1 MARGFFVVDL
11 HQFDQICLRG
21 GGPEEMAAYLAL
33 LKSTD
38 KSNDVTTGGIK
49 SVQEMT
55 GLTRAQSK
63 RAVENLISMG
73 LVLALSPERARAKS
87 VPRYRLPVN
96 EPRKKLGKLEKRVF
110 DVVLAGGQPDT
121 RPEDQAARRALR
133 KGWLERRDGAY
144 VAIEHVNDV
153 AFIPN
158 HFTQV
163 SNGNSPLARVVRAG
177 EVDALRLAVAL
188 YARQDLLE
196 HGGVPAEVMRGYYHQ
211 QSEARCGNA
220 TIHHLKPGRHWIDP
234 VTGKVT
240 EVTRYADAQSFPD
253 VGDLNKALDIL
264 ERAHVIEWGVFSAT
278 GEPVGVH
285 DFKRPDR
292 PLGTRRM
299 GRQVF
304 GGPECAPAL
313 MAYLLHLLK
322 RDGGKMDL
330 SVSDFIEKWKK
341 SGPVVAVESKVVQ
354 HVEANPPYQLA
365 SDGGT
370 RDVPIYQRF
379 VEQAKALQPRY
390 LSMVIPARWMA
401 SGLGLSEFRD
411 TMLSDRRIRALH
423 DFPSAMDVFP
433 GVEVKAGVCFF
444 LWDADY
450 QGDCEVTTVRG
461 NETVGPSLRNL
472 GQFDV
477 FVRDGRA
484 MTILQKVIGKDH
496 TSINTILARDKEF
509 GWTSNFDGFHKNE
522 KPEDVELHYIRKMK
536 RGVGYI
542 EREKVTKSSHLID
555 YWKVMVPQAFNGGD
569 GLPHQIV
576 GKPLIAP
583 SPSVCTQSFLFFYVG
598 SEDEAES
605 ILSYY
610 KTRFFRFL
618 VSLRKITQHAT
629 HATYTWVPMQSWD
642 QEWTDEKLYSKYGI
656 TLDEQ
661 DFIASQ
667 VKVMEL

>member
-1 MARGFFVVDL
+1 MTQAAFT
-11 HQFDQICLRG
+11 LRG
-21 GGPEEMAAYLAL
+21 RNPDVLSCIANL
-33 LKSTD
+33 
-38 KSNDVTTGGIK
+38 SNDEVFTPPEFANRMLDT
-49 SVQEMT
+49 
-55 GLTRAQSK
+55 
-63 RAVENLISMG
+63 
-73 LVLALSPERARAKS
+73 LAEAW
-87 VPRYRLPVN
+87 
-96 EPRKKLGKLEKRVF
+96 
-110 DVVLAGGQPDT
+110 
-121 RPEDQAARRALR
+121 AADN
-133 KGWLERRDGAY
+133 DGANIWADPS
-144 VAIEHVNDV
+144 VRFLDPCTKSGVFLREITKRLIDGLEPQ
-153 AFIPN
+153 IPEL
-158 HFTQV
+158 Q
-163 SNGNSPLARVVRAG
+163 ARV
-177 EVDALRLAVAL
+177 D
-188 YARQDLLE
+188 
-196 HGGVPAEVMRGYYHQ
+196 H
-211 QSEARCGNA
+211 
-220 TIHHLKPGRHWIDP
+220 
-234 VTGKVT
+234 
-240 EVTRYADAQSFPD
+240 
-253 VGDLNKALDIL
+253 IL
-264 ERAHVIEWGVFSAT
+264 T
-278 GEPVGVH
+278 
-285 DFKRPDR
+285 
-292 PLGTRRM
+292 
-299 GRQVF
+299 RQVF
-304 GGPECAPAL
+304 GIGITELTAMLARRSLYCSKHANGEHSITRGFNSETGNVWFERVEHDWNKQDKCKFCGASKSTFDRGSDRETHAYAFIHTDKIQERISAL
-313 MAYLLHLLK
+313 FGDDMQF
-322 RDGGKMDL
+322 DVIVG
-330 SVSDFIEKWKK
+330 
-341 SGPVVAVESKVVQ
+341 
-354 HVEANPPYQLA
+354 NPPYQLA

-370 RDVPIYQRF
+370 RDVPIYQHF

-401 SGLGLSEFRD
+401 SGLGLSDFRD

-484 MTILQKVIGKDH
+484 MTILEKVVGEGH

-522 KPEDVELHYIRKMK
+522 KPNDVELHYIRRMK

-542 EREKVTKSSHLID
+542 EREKVTKSAHLID

-583 SPSVCTQSFLFFYVG
+583 SPSVCTQSFLFFYIG
-598 SEDEAES
+598 SEEEAKS

-629 HATYTWVPMQSWD
+629 HATYSWVPMQSWD
-642 QEWTDEKLYSKYGI
+642 QEWTDEKLYTKYGI
-656 TLDEQ
+656 TQDEQ

-667 VKVMEL
+667 VKVMELSE